1 MIPSFRA
8 LRAPVVLA
16 LVAVIALSACTK
28 KSERVLF
35 NGNYYP
41 TKAKTVDKGDR
52 KSFAVSVRR
61 VDQGLAGAK
70 EAGRHGGKTYCL
82 QNYGTSEIEWAIGP
96 DTPDTALDL
105 SGGRLVFR
113 GACVLW

>member
-1 MIPSFRA
+1 M
-8 LRAPVVLA
+8 RAPVVLI
-16 LVAVIALSACTK
+16 LVAGLALSACTK

-41 TKAKTVDKGDR
+41 TKAKAVGKADR

-70 EAGRHGGKTYCL
+70 EAGRHGGKEYCL
-82 QNYGTSEIEWAIGP
+82 KNYGTSEIQWSVGP
-96 DTPDTALDL
+96 DTPNTALDL
-105 SGGRLVFR
+105 SGGRLVFT
-113 GACVLW
+113 GSCVLW

>member
-1 MIPSFRA
+1 MTSPARA
-8 LRAPVVLA
+8 LRASTVLVV
-16 LVAVIALSACTK
+16 VAGLALSACTK
-28 KSERVLF
+28 KSERILF

-41 TKAKTVDKGDR
+41 TKAKAVGKSDR
-52 KSFAVSVRR
+52 RSFVVSVRR

-96 DTPDTALDL
+96 DTPDTALEL

-113 GACVLW
+113 GTCVLW